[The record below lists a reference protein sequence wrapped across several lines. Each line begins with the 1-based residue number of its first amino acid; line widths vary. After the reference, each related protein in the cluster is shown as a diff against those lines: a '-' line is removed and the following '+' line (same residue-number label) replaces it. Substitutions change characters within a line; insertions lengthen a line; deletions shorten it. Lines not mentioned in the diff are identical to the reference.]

1 LKLKIFRGLSIFLTQ
16 LPLIL
21 FIGAAYDLIFGFN
34 RMDAGFS
41 VLLFL
46 FVFVPVLNLIW
57 TISEIVRSVKL
68 RKKQNRAISYLMPLM
83 AVFFLAESIAV
94 DLYILSQARM

>member
-1 LKLKIFRGLSIFLTQ
+1 LTQ

-34 RMDAGFS
+34 RMDARFS

>member
-1 LKLKIFRGLSIFLTQ
+1 LTQ

>member
-1 LKLKIFRGLSIFLTQ
+1 MTQ

-21 FIGAAYDLIFGFN
+21 FIGAAYDLSFGFN

-46 FVFVPVLNLIW
+46 FVFVPIINLIW

-68 RKKQNRAISYLMPLM
+68 RKKRNQAISYLMPFM
-83 AVFFLAESIAV
+83 AVFFLAESLAV